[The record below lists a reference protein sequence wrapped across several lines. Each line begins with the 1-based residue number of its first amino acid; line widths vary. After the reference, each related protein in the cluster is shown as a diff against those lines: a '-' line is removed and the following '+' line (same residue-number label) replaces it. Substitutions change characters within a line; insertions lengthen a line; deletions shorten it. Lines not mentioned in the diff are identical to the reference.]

1 MKKNTLTARM
11 LRSLCLVGATAL
23 SAPTQAADNTNP
35 AFQALFDQAEYWHQR
50 AHDDLAKGALQKVL
64 AVDAE
69 NTGAIYLMALY
80 SQQRGDNVEA
90 TKWRTRLASISPQD
104 PRLQELDSSRRWQN
118 IPPAQLALARQQA
131 RSGNIAASLQTW
143 RNLFDGGQPP
153 ANVAVEYYLTM
164 AGDRTLWPQAVDGLR
179 QFAAANPQDIQ
190 ARLALGKALTYQE
203 STRREGLQLLDAMA
217 SGNPDADGA
226 MRQALLWMSPQPE
239 DAALYGNY
247 QQRHPQ
253 DNAVMAHYRTNV
265 GGAAKGKG
273 FAELNS
279 GDADGA
285 QQAFEQVLQTSPQ
298 DADALAGLGYIAQR
312 RGDYASAANYLE
324 QAAKQGGEN
333 SVERRQQAEDA
344 RFYAQLSVAQQAMKA
359 GNAAQ
364 ALTLS
369 EPLMQA
375 SGERGI
381 AVRLFRADVQR
392 RSSQLTQ
399 AEQSYRDVLTLD
411 ANNSAAKEGL
421 YYVLRQ
427 QNRSTEADTLLA
439 ELPDSLRQ
447 RLAPRVAVVEG
458 SASMR
463 RAAER
468 ELAAGRSAQ
477 AIALLQQAIQ
487 RWPADGWVRYDLAR
501 AYKQQGDM
509 TTAADVMQPLY
520 RPGAS
525 PEQLFAGALF
535 ASQNGAWQ
543 QTGALLARVPER
555 QQTPNMRA
563 LARRANF
570 NLQMVTARDYLKTG
584 ANMAAANT
592 LKALAVNP
600 PADPQDAGQL
610 AQALAA
616 AGDTASAVG
625 VVRNNMQRGVQGNAG
640 DYAAQ
645 VAVLDQAGLGQE
657 AQAWLSNPDMLAR
670 STPEQLAAVRNGG
683 VIQEADRLREARQYA
698 AAYDTLIGALQHDPQ
713 NTDLMLAMARL
724 YQSGKMNQE
733 AATVYD
739 YLMTRDTPTQDA
751 RVGAID
757 VALAQNDVSKA
768 STLAA
773 GLNDKQTPE
782 RLLLL
787 ARVADA
793 EGNKEQAIA
802 YLRTARGK
810 MIGLQGAE
818 SGSLPVIGGLALA
831 DNPFINRTTES
842 TRRSP
847 STYGSVMPWQQRDET
862 ADYRAVGGQRLDGR
876 PGDTTASAQ
885 NGTFR
890 QINQM
895 METLESDTGTWVQT
909 GVQVRGRD
917 GESGLS
923 KLTEAKA
930 PLTWSS
936 APLGEDRFNFTVTPV
951 TLSAGSAED
960 TSSRRFGQGALQ
972 QTDSADRALKASSS
986 GTINLDEITADSPG
1000 AQNATGVEL
1009 NLALT
1014 GKQYKVDIGST
1025 PLGQDLSTLVGGVQ
1039 WSPKLTDFLTL
1050 VLTGERR
1057 AVTDSLLSYVGARDA
1072 YSGEKWGRV
1081 TKNGGTALLSYDDGD
1096 AGFYGGAGAYSYL
1109 GENVK
1114 SNKSLVANAGAYVRP
1129 YHDSE
1134 RELKTGVS
1142 MSWMD
1147 FSRNL
1152 SYYSYGQGGYFSPQ
1166 NFVSVS
1172 FPIDYTQKYDDL
1184 SVNIGGAL
1192 GYQSYSQ
1199 DRSAYYPNDPLLQNV
1214 LESAAA
1220 RGLTQEA
1227 YYPGTSK
1234 NGIGYNLHAGADYK
1248 VNRNVTIGGQLG
1260 YDTFGDYNESSAQLY
1275 FRYMLGGE

>member
-1 MKKNTLTARM
+1 MKKNTLTAGM
-11 LRSLCLVGATAL
+11 LRSLCLVGAATL
-23 SAPTQAADNTNP
+23 SAPTLAADNNNP
-35 AFQALFDQAEYWHQR
+35 AFQALFDQADYWHQR

-64 AVDAE
+64 AVDAD
-69 NTGAIYLMALY
+69 NTRAIYLMALY
-80 SQQRGDNVEA
+80 SQQRGDNAEA
-90 TKWRTRLASISPQD
+90 TKWRARLVSISPQD
-104 PRLQELDSSRRWQN
+104 PRLQALDNSRRWQD

-179 QFAAANPQDIQ
+179 QFTAANPQDTQ

-203 STRREGLQLLDAMA
+203 PTRREGLLLLDAMS
-217 SGNPDADGA
+217 SGNPDVDGA
-226 MRQALLWMSPQPE
+226 MRQALLWMSPQPD
-239 DAALYGNY
+239 DAPLYDHY

-253 DNAVMAHYRTNV
+253 DKAVMEHYRTHV
-265 GGAAKGKG
+265 GGETIGKG

-279 GDADGA
+279 GDSDGA
-285 QQAFEQVLQTSPQ
+285 QRAFEQVLRAAPQ

-324 QAAKQGGEN
+324 QSAKQGGEN

-344 RFYAQLSVAQQAMKA
+344 RFYAQLSVAQQAMKM
-359 GNAAQ
+359 GNSPQ
-364 ALTLS
+364 ALALS

-375 SGERGI
+375 DGERGI

-392 RSSQLTQ
+392 RSNQLTQ

-421 YYVLRQ
+421 YYVLQR
-427 QNRSTEADTLLA
+427 QNRTTEAEALLA
-439 ELPDSLRQ
+439 ELPDSVRQ
-447 RLAPRVAVVEG
+447 RLAPRVAVEEG
-458 SASMR
+458 SASVR

-468 ELAAGRSAQ
+468 ERAAGHPAQ
-477 AIALLQQAIQ
+477 AIALLQQAVP

-501 AYKQQGDM
+501 LYKQQGDM

-555 QQTPNMRA
+555 QQTPDMRA

-570 NLQMVTARDYLKTG
+570 NLQMETARGYLKTG
-584 ANMAAANT
+584 SNVAAANT

-616 AGDTASAVG
+616 AGDTAGAVG
-625 VVRNNMQRGVQGNAG
+625 VVRSNMQRGVQGNAG

-645 VAVLDQAGLGQE
+645 VAVLNQAGLSQE
-657 AQAWLSNPDMLAR
+657 AQAWLSNPEMLSR
-670 STPEQLAAVRNGG
+670 STPEQLAALRNGG

-739 YLMTRDTPTQDA
+739 YLTTRDTPTQDA

-793 EGNKEQAIA
+793 KGDKAQALA

-831 DNPFINRTTES
+831 DNPFINRATES

-847 STYGSVMPWQQRDET
+847 STYGSAMPWQQRDET
-862 ADYRAVGGQRLDGR
+862 TDYRAVSGQRLDGS
-876 PGDTTASAQ
+876 PGGTTASAQ

-895 METLESDTGTWVQT
+895 MDTLESDTGTWVQT

-960 TSSRRFGQGALQ
+960 TTSRRFGLGAIQ
-972 QTDSADRALKASSS
+972 QSNKAQAESTSDSF
-986 GTINLDEITADSPG
+986 NLDEITADSPG

-1134 RELKTGVS
+1134 RELKTGIS

-1152 SYYSYGQGGYFSPQ
+1152 NYYSYGQGGYFSPQ

-1184 SVNIGGAL
+1184 SVKIGGAL

-1199 DRSAYYPNDPLLQNV
+1199 DRSAYYPNNPEWQQLL
-1214 LESAAA
+1214 ETAAA
-1220 RGLTQEA
+1220 KGLTQEA

-1248 VNRNVTIGGQLG
+1248 INRNVTIGGQLG
-1260 YDTFGDYNESSAQLY
+1260 YDTFGDYNESNAQLY
-1275 FRYMLGGE
+1275 FRYRLGGE

>member
-1 MKKNTLTARM
+1 MKKNTLTATM
-11 LRSLCLVGATAL
+11 LRLSCLVGAAAL
-23 SAPTQAADNTNP
+23 SAPTLAADNNNP

-64 AVDAE
+64 AVDAD
-69 NTGAIYLMALY
+69 NTRAIYLMALY
-80 SQQRGDNVEA
+80 SQQRGDNAEA
-90 TKWRTRLASISPQD
+90 TKWRARLAGISPQD
-104 PRLQELDSSRRWQN
+104 PRLQALDNSRRWQD

-179 QFAAANPQDIQ
+179 QFTAANPQDTQ

-203 STRREGLQLLDAMA
+203 STRREGLRLLDAMA
-217 SGNPDADGA
+217 SGNPDVDGA
-226 MRQALLWMSPQPE
+226 MRQALLWMSPQLD
-239 DAALYGNY
+239 DAPLYDNY

-253 DNAVMAHYRTNV
+253 DNAVMTHYRTHV
-265 GGAAKGKG
+265 GGAALGKG

-279 GDADGA
+279 GDTDGA
-285 QQAFEQVLQTSPQ
+285 QRAFEQVLQAAPQ

-333 SVERRQQAEDA
+333 SVERQQQAEDA
-344 RFYAQLSVAQQAMKA
+344 RFYAQLSVAQQAMKT
-359 GNAAQ
+359 GNTPQ
-364 ALTLS
+364 ALALS

-375 SGERGI
+375 DGERGI

-392 RSSQLTQ
+392 RSNQLTQ

-421 YYVLRQ
+421 YYVLQR
-427 QNRSTEADTLLA
+427 QNRSTEAEALLA
-439 ELPDSLRQ
+439 ELPDSVRQ
-447 RLAPRVAVVEG
+447 RLAPRVAVEEG

-468 ELAAGRSAQ
+468 ERAAGHPAQ
-477 AIALLQQAIQ
+477 AIALLQQAVQ

-501 AYKQQGDM
+501 IYKQQGDM

-520 RPGAS
+520 RPGAGA
-525 PEQLFAGALF
+525 EQLFAGALF

-543 QTGALLARVPER
+543 QTGTLLARVPER
-555 QQTPNMRA
+555 QQTSNMRA
-563 LARRANF
+563 LARRASF
-570 NLQMVTARDYLKTG
+570 NLQMQTARDYLKTG
-584 ANMAAANT
+584 SNVAAANT

-600 PADPQDAGQL
+600 PADPQDAGEL
-610 AQALAA
+610 AQALAS
-616 AGDTASAVG
+616 AGDVAGAVG
-625 VVRNNMQRGVQGNAG
+625 VVRSNMQRGVQGNAG

-645 VAVLDQAGLGQE
+645 VAVLNQSGLSQE
-657 AQAWLSNPDMLAR
+657 AQAWLSNPDMLSR
-670 STPEQLAAVRNGG
+670 STPEQLASVRNGG

-698 AAYDTLIGALQHDPQ
+698 AAYDKLIGALQHDPQ

-739 YLMTRDTPTQDA
+739 YLMTRDTPSQDA
-751 RVGAID
+751 CVGAID

-768 STLAA
+768 SALAD
-773 GLNDKQTPE
+773 GLRDKQTPE

-793 EGNKEQAIA
+793 KGDKAQALA

-810 MIGLQGAE
+810 MIGLRGAE
-818 SGSLPVIGGLALA
+818 SGSLPVIGGLALS

-862 ADYRAVGGQRLDGR
+862 TDYRAVSGQRLDGTQ
-876 PGDTTASAQ
+876 GTTTASAQ

-895 METLESDTGTWVQT
+895 MDALESDTGTWTQA

-936 APLGEDRFNFTVTPV
+936 APLGEDRFNVTVTPV

-960 TSSRRFGQGALQ
+960 TSSRRFGLGAIQ
-972 QTDSADRALKASSS
+972 QSIKAQAESSS
-986 GTINLDEITADSPG
+986 DSFNLDKITADSPG

-1014 GKQYKVDIGST
+1014 GKQYKADIGST

-1072 YSGEKWGRV
+1072 FGGQKWGRV

-1134 RELKTGVS
+1134 RELKTGIS
-1142 MSWMD
+1142 LSWMD

-1166 NFVSVS
+1166 NFVSVA

-1184 SVNIGGAL
+1184 SVKIGGAL

-1199 DRSAYYPNDPLLQNV
+1199 DRSAYYPNNPEWQRM
-1214 LESAAA
+1214 LETAAA
-1220 RGLTQEA
+1220 QGLTQEA

-1248 VNRNVTIGGQLG
+1248 INRNVTIGGQLG
-1260 YDTFGDYNESSAQLY
+1260 YDTFGDYNESHAQLY
-1275 FRYMLGGE
+1275 FRYRLGGE

>member
-11 LRSLCLVGATAL
+11 LRSLCLVGAAAL
-23 SAPTQAADNTNP
+23 SAPTLAADDNP

-69 NTGAIYLMALY
+69 NARAIYLMALY
-80 SQQRGDNVEA
+80 SQQRGDNAEA

-104 PRLQELDSSRRWQN
+104 PRLQALDNARRWRN

-143 RNLFDGGQPP
+143 RSLFDGGQPP

-179 QFAAANPQDIQ
+179 QFAAAHPQDNQ
-190 ARLALGKALTYQE
+190 ARLALAKALTYQE
-203 STRREGLQLLDAMA
+203 SSRREGLGLLDGMA
-217 SGNPDADGA
+217 SGSPDADSA
-226 MRQALLWMSPQPE
+226 MRQALLWMSPQPD
-239 DAALYGNY
+239 DAPLYDNY

-253 DNAVMAHYRTNV
+253 DTAVMTHYRTHV
-265 GGAAKGKG
+265 GGTAKGRG
-273 FAELNS
+273 FAELNG
-279 GDADGA
+279 GDVDSA
-285 QQAFEQVLQTSPQ
+285 QSAFEQVLKASPQ
-298 DADALAGLGYIAQR
+298 DADALAGLGYVAQR

-359 GNAAQ
+359 GDATQ
-364 ALTLS
+364 ALALS

-427 QNRSTEADTLLA
+427 QNRSTEADVLLA
-439 ELPDSLRQ
+439 ELPDSVRQ
-447 RLAPRVAVVEG
+447 RLASRVAVVEG
-458 SASMR
+458 SASAR

-468 ELAAGRSAQ
+468 ELAAGDSAQ

-501 AYKQQGDM
+501 AYKQQGNM
-509 TTAADVMQPLY
+509 TAAADVMQPLY

-543 QTGALLARVPER
+543 QTGTLLARVPEGR
-555 QQTPNMRA
+555 QTPNMRA
-563 LARRANF
+563 LARRADF
-570 NLQMVTARDYLKTG
+570 NLQMATARDYLKTG
-584 ANMAAANT
+584 SNMAAANT
-592 LKALAVNP
+592 LRALAVNP
-600 PADPQDAGQL
+600 PDNPQDAGQL

-616 AGDTASAVG
+616 AGDTAAAVG
-625 VVRNNMQRGVQGNAG
+625 VVRDNLQRGVQGNAG

-645 VAVLDQAGLGQE
+645 VAVLNQAGLGQE
-657 AQAWLSNPDMLAR
+657 AQAWLSNPDILSR

-698 AAYDTLIGALQHDPQ
+698 AAYDKLIGALQHDPQ

-787 ARVADA
+787 ARVAEAD
-793 EGNKEQAIA
+793 GNNAQAMA

-810 MIGLQGAE
+810 MIGLEGAA
-818 SGSLPVIGGLALA
+818 SGRLPVIGGLALA

-847 STYGSVMPWQQRDET
+847 SAYGGVMPWQQRDEN
-862 ADYRAVGGQRLDGR
+862 ADYRAAGGQRLDGAQ
-876 PGDTTASAQ
+876 GGTTASAQ

-895 METLESDTGTWVQT
+895 MDALESDTGTWVQA

-936 APLGEDRFNFTVTPV
+936 APLGEDRFNLTVTPV

-960 TSSRRFGQGALQ
+960 TSSRRFGLGALQ
-972 QTDSADRALKASSS
+972 QAAKARDKSNS
-986 GTINLDEITADSPG
+986 GSFNLDKITADSPG

-1114 SNKSLVANAGAYVRP
+1114 SNKSLVAHAGAYVRP

-1134 RELKTGVS
+1134 RELKTGIS

-1152 SYYSYGQGGYFSPQ
+1152 SNYSFGQGGYFSPQ
-1166 NFVSVS
+1166 NFVAVS
-1172 FPIDYTQKYDDL
+1172 FPIDYTRKYDDL
-1184 SVNIGGAL
+1184 SVKIGGAL

-1199 DRSAYYPNDPLLQNV
+1199 DRSAYYPNDPLLQEA
-1214 LESAAA
+1214 LERVAAS
-1220 RGLTQEA
+1220 GLTQEA

-1248 VNRNVTIGGQLG
+1248 INRNVTIGGQLG

-1275 FRYMLGGE
+1275 FRYRLGGE